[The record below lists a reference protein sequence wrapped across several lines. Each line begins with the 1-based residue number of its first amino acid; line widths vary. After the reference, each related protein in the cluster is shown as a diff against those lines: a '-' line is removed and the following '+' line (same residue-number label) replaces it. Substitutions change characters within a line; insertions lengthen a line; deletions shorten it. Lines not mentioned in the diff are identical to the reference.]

1 MNQLTNILN
10 LSVQITDK
18 TKYDAFFRYSGHV
31 NCLHVDICE
40 KNDVIFE
47 AKYIEMGKITN
58 KKKLTKIENDLT
70 TFLNE
75 NTK

>member
-1 MNQLTNILN
+1 MTQLTNILN
-10 LSVQITDK
+10 LAVQITDK

-31 NCLHVDICE
+31 NYLHVDICE
-40 KNDVIFE
+40 KNDAIFE
-47 AKYIEMGKITN
+47 LIYNKICKITN
-58 KKKLTKIENDLT
+58 TKKLTKIETDLT